1 MMNLIIEISS
11 YITIAILLGL
21 FFGWLITKLLLKDK
35 CQKELSTISKELHDY
50 REDNRRLKVKNKE
63 LTTNKSSILDESN
76 EISDNFQKRLE
87 AKDELLLALTN
98 KLTFIEEKQE
108 EIVKKYEEEID
119 AFMSESID
127 ITQKYKALLEKFNA
141 IKVE

>member
-1 MMNLIIEISS
+1 MNLIIEISS

-50 REDNRRLKVKNKE
+50 QEDNRRLKVKNKE

>member
-1 MMNLIIEISS
+1 MNLIIEISS